1 VPGVRTFF
9 NGTLGTG
16 RRVPKIFQEEE
27 KMTKKLSCILIL
39 GFLFISMAGCAGIPV
54 REAAKVDM
62 KAPVGKIE
70 GNQLTGIRYPFNVA
84 APPGWR
90 ITTEYPKFMID
101 LGYEKDGLEESEVFL
116 YNPETQS
123 NAQIDFVAADR
134 YSTFDQQKIEGL
146 TNLVTGEMQDELK
159 QDLGKDLKTAVG
171 PMERPS
177 LKGVPYAAKK
187 YVTYTAKGVKR
198 EQGWIYAFAEPY
210 QIFILYMILDKEGI
224 NDHEAF
230 KAILD
235 SLEYI
240 PKK

>member
-1 VPGVRTFF
+1 M
-9 NGTLGTG
+9 N
-16 RRVPKIFQEEE
+16 
-27 KMTKKLSCILIL
+27 KKLSWLLIL
-39 GFLFISMAGCAGIPV
+39 GFLIISMAGCAGVPV
-54 REAAKVDM
+54 REAARVDM

-70 GNQLTGIRYPFNVA
+70 GNQFTGIRYPFNVA
-84 APPGWR
+84 APPGWKVS
-90 ITTEYPKFMID
+90 TEYPKFMLD
-101 LGYEKDGLEESEVFL
+101 LGYEKDGLEESEVFV

-123 NAQIDFVAADR
+123 NLQIDFAAADR

-146 TNLVTGEMQDELK
+146 TNAVTGEMQDELK
-159 QDLGKDLKTAVG
+159 QDLGKDLKTEVG
-171 PMERPS
+171 PMERPA

-210 QIFILYMILDKEGI
+210 QIFILYMILDKEGK

-235 SLEYI
+235 SFEYI